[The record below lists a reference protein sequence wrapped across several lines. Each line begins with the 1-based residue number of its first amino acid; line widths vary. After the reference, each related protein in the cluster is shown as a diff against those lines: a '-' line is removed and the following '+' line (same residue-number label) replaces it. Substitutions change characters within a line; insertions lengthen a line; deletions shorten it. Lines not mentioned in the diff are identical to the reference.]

1 MRVVQAGLWARSA
14 EWTLNRK
21 NDGVSRGMIQTREI
35 RVDYGEVNAVADL
48 SLDIGPGEIYGL
60 IGPNGA
66 GKTSLISVLA
76 TLREPTYGDA
86 KILGMDIIED
96 VAGVR
101 RVLGYMP
108 DMAPVYKDL
117 KCWEFLD
124 LFARAYFV
132 SRHERRAR
140 VNSCLDEVSLG
151 FKRDAKAGTL
161 SRGMT
166 QRLVLAK
173 TLLHDPKVLL
183 LDEPASGLDPIARIE
198 LRDLLRRQ
206 KEMGKAVVISSHILN
221 ELSEFCTSIGI
232 MEKGRMV
239 LQGGLDDI
247 VAGLNETRRFVVET
261 IGAADPAVGVLGT
274 AAGVSDIET
283 EADASGDGRCTFE
296 LAGNDEEAA
305 ALLSRLMGEG
315 VRVKGFFERR
325 RGVEDVM
332 MRVGAS
338 EIS

>member
-1 MRVVQAGLWARSA
+1 M
-14 EWTLNRK
+14 
-21 NDGVSRGMIQTREI
+21 
-35 RVDYGEVNAVADL
+35 
-48 SLDIGPGEIYGL
+48 
-60 IGPNGA
+60 
-66 GKTSLISVLA
+66 
-76 TLREPTYGDA
+76 
-86 KILGMDIIED
+86 
-96 VAGVR
+96 
-101 RVLGYMP
+101 LGYMP

-132 SRHERRAR
+132 SRHERQAR
-140 VNSCLDEVSLG
+140 VSSCLDEVSLG

-206 KEMGKAVVISSHILN
+206 GAKGKAVVISSHILN

-239 LQGGLDDI
+239 LQGGLDEI
-247 VAGLNETRRFVVET
+247 VAGMNETRRFVVET
-261 IGAADPAVGVLGT
+261 IGPADGVARLLASAG
-274 AAGVSDIET
+274 GVSDIET
-283 EADASGDGRCTFE
+283 VEVNGGGRCTFE
-296 LAGNDEEAA
+296 LAGDDEEAA
-305 ALLSRLMGEG
+305 ALLTRLLGEG

>member
-1 MRVVQAGLWARSA
+1 
-14 EWTLNRK
+14 
-21 NDGVSRGMIQTREI
+21 MIQTREI
-35 RVDYGEVNAVADL
+35 RVDYGEVTAVADL
-48 SLDIGPGEIYGL
+48 SLNIGPGEIYGL

-76 TLREPTYGDA
+76 TLRQPTYGEA
-86 KILGMDIIED
+86 KIAGMDLLED

-108 DMAPVYKDL
+108 DMAPVYKSL
-117 KCWEFLD
+117 RCWEFLD

-132 SRHERRAR
+132 SRHERQAR
-140 VNSCLDEVSLG
+140 VNSCLEEVSLG

-198 LRDLLRRQ
+198 LRDLLKRLGEQ
-206 KEMGKAVVISSHILN
+206 GKAVVISSHILN

-239 LQGGLDDI
+239 LQGGLDEI
-247 VAGLNETRRFVVET
+247 VKGLNKTRRFVVET
-261 IGAADPAVGVLGT
+261 IGTAERAAAVLGGT
-274 AAGVSDIET
+274 VGVSDIET
-283 EADASGDGRCTFE
+283 VAGPEGTGRCTFE
-296 LAGNDEEAA
+296 LVGSDEEAA
-305 ALLSRLMGEG
+305 ALLGRLMGEG

-332 MRVGAS
+332 LRVGAS
-338 EIS
+338 EIA

>member
-1 MRVVQAGLWARSA
+1 
-14 EWTLNRK
+14 
-21 NDGVSRGMIQTREI
+21 MIQTREI
-35 RVDYGEVNAVADL
+35 RVDYGEVTAVADL
-48 SLDIGPGEIYGL
+48 SLNIGPGEIYGL

-76 TLREPTYGDA
+76 TLRQPTYGDA
-86 KILGMDIIED
+86 KIAGMDLLED

-108 DMAPVYKDL
+108 DMAPVYKSL
-117 KCWEFLD
+117 RCWEFLD

-132 SRHERRAR
+132 NRHERQAR
-140 VNSCLDEVSLG
+140 VNSCLDEVNLG

-198 LRDLLRRQ
+198 LRDLLKRLGEQ
-206 KEMGKAVVISSHILN
+206 GKAVVISSHILN

-239 LQGGLDDI
+239 LQGGLDEI
-247 VAGLNETRRFVVET
+247 VKGLNKTRRFVVET
-261 IGAADPAVGVLGT
+261 IGSGEQAAGILGGT
-274 AAGVSDIET
+274 AGVSDIESV
-283 EADASGDGRCTFE
+283 SGPEGTGRCTFE
-296 LAGNDEEAA
+296 LVGSDEEAA
-305 ALLSRLMGEG
+305 ALLGRLMGEG

-332 MRVGAS
+332 LRVGAS
-338 EIS
+338 EIA

>member
-1 MRVVQAGLWARSA
+1 
-14 EWTLNRK
+14 
-21 NDGVSRGMIQTREI
+21 MIQTREI

-48 SLDIGPGEIYGL
+48 SLSIGPGEIYGL

-66 GKTSLISVLA
+66 GKTSLITVLA
-76 TLREPTYGDA
+76 TLREPTYGEA
-86 KILGMDIIED
+86 RIAGMDILED

-108 DMAPVYKDL
+108 DLAPVYKSL
-117 KCWEFLD
+117 RCWEFLD

-132 SRHERRAR
+132 SRHERQAR
-140 VNSCLDEVSLG
+140 VNSCLEEVSLS

-198 LRDLLRRQ
+198 LRDLLRRLGDQ
-206 KEMGKAVVISSHILN
+206 GKTVIISSHILN

-247 VAGLNETRRFVVET
+247 VAGLNKTRRFVVET
-261 IGAADPAVGVLGT
+261 IGPADGVVRVLAT
-274 AAGVSDIET
+274 AAGVSET
-283 EADASGDGRCTFE
+283 ETLTGEDGVGRCMFE
-296 LAGNDEEAA
+296 LAGDDEEAA

-332 MRVGAS
+332 LRVGAS